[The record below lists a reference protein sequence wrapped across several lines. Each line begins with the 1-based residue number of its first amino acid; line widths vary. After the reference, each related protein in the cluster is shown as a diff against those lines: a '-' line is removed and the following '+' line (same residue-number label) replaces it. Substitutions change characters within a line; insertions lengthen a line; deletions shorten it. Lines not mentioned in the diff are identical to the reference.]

1 MGEADQN
8 LTGEEEVEE
17 EEGVIEETEM
27 VGPKALCPD

>member
-8 LTGEEEVEE
+8 LTGEEEVE